1 MSWPILHLMGL
12 KSFTFLFFFTNC
24 VWSRWASFFLF
35 CRTVF
40 SAGNATGKL
49 FHFDTKTC
57 DLLEEISLGEGQ
69 INVLKYSPK
78 VCQYQLWS
86 FKFGDKVQIF
96 WEGHKFWK
104 NLQLYFDDTNVRF
117 ISYSKCSNWRL
128 ISKLSSNSKC
138 LFAFSY
144 LDGANSIKTDLYI
157 CTLWTGQF
165 VNYKPVI

>member
-1 MSWPILHLMGL
+1 M
-12 KSFTFLFFFTNC
+12 
-24 VWSRWASFFLF
+24 WSRWASFFYYYLF

-78 VCQYQLWS
+78 VWQYQLWS

-96 WEGHKFWK
+96 WEGHKFWDLLETFILAMFVISQK
-104 NLQLYFDDTNVRF
+104 LYLAHVIKQPNLWIPNPQYLQLNFCFDFFNDSENIF
-117 ISYSKCSNWRL
+117 WGFFEI
-128 ISKLSSNSKC
+128 
-138 LFAFSY
+138 
-144 LDGANSIKTDLYI
+144 
-157 CTLWTGQF
+157 
-165 VNYKPVI
+165 